1 MICFLT
7 SSIVIPG
14 TETLNPAN
22 GFIRELRRYFPQ
34 NGCGLFICSDPD
46 DTEKAD
52 FYTDRVRE
60 SLEDEGLRFRRYR
73 ILDGRNEAQAGK
85 LIEQSDLIVLAGG
98 HVPTQNRFFQKIRLK
113 NLLKEYNGGKPVTY
127 HVSFWDDDAEY
138 FMNHVEKNDSIEVS
152 GFVFQIK
159 DIGKGPFIEIRGC
172 KLHSINNIKLIAVE
186 DIPSLLQRGAER
198 HGRKA

>member
-1 MICFLT
+1 MT
-7 SSIVIPG
+7 KVPG
-14 TETLNPAN
+14 TADCAGDHCIIGVIFINSITLSGLVVSILEHKTDDIHAAN
-22 GFIRELRRYFPQ
+22 
-34 NGCGLFICSDPD
+34 C
-46 DTEKAD
+46 
-52 FYTDRVRE
+52 
-60 SLEDEGLRFRRYR
+60 
-73 ILDGRNEAQAGK
+73 
-85 LIEQSDLIVLAGG
+85 
-98 HVPTQNRFFQKIRLK
+98 
-113 NLLKEYNGGKPVTY
+113 LLKEYNGGKPVTY